1 MTSEDTEASLTRDAT
16 LGGPQQ
22 LLWQLFR
29 KQRGT
34 PLKLR
39 TSTSEEAFTIEE
51 PIFSGQS
58 SSVPSACSIT
68 FIEFH
73 ILGLT

>member
-22 LLWQLFR
+22 LLWQLLESN
-29 KQRGT
+29 GT